1 MKKLRL
7 GLWHELP
14 VLAAKVALVVKNLPT
29 SAEDVRKPGSVPG
42 LRKMP
47 WGRAWQP
54 TPIFLPGES
63 PWTEEPGGL
72 QSIRSQRVGHNQ
84 SDRALMHAW
93 LLLVEKRSNGPSF
106 LGNSVQT
113 FLSIDLT
120 SKHCP

>member
-72 QSIRSQRVGHNQ
+72 QSMTSQRVRH
-84 SDRALMHAW
+84 D
-93 LLLVEKRSNGPSF
+93 
-106 LGNSVQT
+106 
-113 FLSIDLT
+113 
-120 SKHCP
+120 